1 MSVVKNGG
9 PYSRDGQSV
18 QEQNSRHVAASKSR
32 HAADRAVY
40 CGVLE
45 NIIVLHIDIRNSDA
59 IIFCMQFEALK
70 VFCDVVR
77 QRSFSA
83 AARINHVTQSA
94 ASQIVLQLERRLGVQ
109 LIDRSTRPLQT
120 TPVGRTYFEGCRELV
135 EKYAELEATIRDAKE
150 ELDAIVQVVA
160 IYSVGLSDMG
170 NLVSRFKAQHAN
182 ANVQIEYLHP
192 DEVYE
197 RVLAGTAD
205 FGLVSYPRRSRELLV
220 LPWREEQMVLACS
233 PRHRLAGRAHVEAG
247 DLQGE
252 RYVGFDKN
260 LMIRRGV
267 DRFLREQGV
276 SVEVTHAF
284 DNIESIKKA
293 IELDTGVALLPFAT
307 VHREVESATLVAI
320 PLAGC
325 RFVRPLG
332 IIQSRQHVLS
342 STALRFRDLLG
353 EFKTNDA
360 VIPNGSS
367 SGHSAKNGQLIL
379 PRSRTP
385 APGVSKRNS

>member
-1 MSVVKNGG
+1 MSN
-9 PYSRDGQSV
+9 
-18 QEQNSRHVAASKSR
+18 
-32 HAADRAVY
+32 
-40 CGVLE
+40 
-45 NIIVLHIDIRNSDA
+45 IDISILDD
-59 IIFCMQFEALK
+59 IIIGMQFEALK

-77 QRSFSA
+77 QRSFSD

-135 EKYAELEATIRDAKE
+135 EKYAELEATIRDAKQ

-182 ANVQIEYLHP
+182 AHVQIEYLHP

-233 PRHRLAGRAHVEAG
+233 PRHRLAGRAHVEAT
-247 DLQGE
+247 DLAGE
-252 RYVGFDKN
+252 RYIAFDKN

-267 DRFLREQGV
+267 DRFLREQCV
-276 SVEVTHAF
+276 NVEVTHAF

-293 IELDTGVALLPFAT
+293 IELDTGIALLPFAT
-307 VHREVESATLVAI
+307 VHREVESATLVAV

-325 RFVRPLG
+325 RFARPLG
-332 IIQSRQHVLS
+332 IIQSRQHTLS
-342 STALRFRDLLG
+342 STALRFRDLLR

-360 VIPNGSS
+360 LLPNSKPNG
-367 SGHSAKNGQLIL
+367 HIPSAGKLIL

>member
-1 MSVVKNGG
+1 
-9 PYSRDGQSV
+9 
-18 QEQNSRHVAASKSR
+18 
-32 HAADRAVY
+32 
-40 CGVLE
+40 
-45 NIIVLHIDIRNSDA
+45 
-59 IIFCMQFEALK
+59 MQFEALK

-77 QRSFSA
+77 QRSFSD
-83 AARINHVTQSA
+83 AARLNHVTQSA

-170 NLVSRFKAQHAN
+170 NLVSRFKALHTN
-182 ANVQIEYLHP
+182 AHVQIEYLHP
-192 DEVYE
+192 DQVYD

-233 PRHRLAGRAHVEAG
+233 PRHRLADKPSVEPT
-247 DLQGE
+247 DLAGE
-252 RYVGFDKN
+252 RYVAFDKN

-267 DRFLREQGV
+267 DRFLRDHGV

-293 IELDTGVALLPFAT
+293 IELDTGIALLPFAT
-307 VHREVESATLVAI
+307 VHREVVAASLVAI
-320 PLAGC
+320 PLSGC
-325 RFVRPLG
+325 RFARPLG
-332 IIQSRQHVLS
+332 IIQSRQHTLS
-342 STALRFRDLLG
+342 STALRFRDLLR
-353 EFKTNDA
+353 EFKTDEA
-360 VIPNGSS
+360 VLPNGNS
-367 SGHSAKNGQLIL
+367 NGRPSPNGKHKL
-379 PRSRTP
+379 PKSRTP